1 MREKVTMSWSGG
13 KDASFALYRVLTG
26 NEYEVV
32 GLHTTFGKATHR
44 VGLHGVDELLIEEQ
58 ARSIGLPLT
67 KLYLEASQGHGHYER
82 LMSDFYRRS
91 ARAGIQGVV
100 FGDIFLEDLKH
111 YREQLLIPSGLF
123 PVFPLWG
130 IDTRLLV
137 EDFINAGFR
146 AKVCAANAA
155 LFGESM
161 IGAEID
167 RQFLDGLA
175 VGIDPCGENGE
186 FHTFAYNG
194 PIFKDPVHIHAGAV
208 EKHGYT
214 YQKKN
219 EDGTTE
225 DLESTFW
232 FQDFSLLTV
241 S

>member
-32 GLHTTFGKATHR
+32 GLHTTFDKATRR
-44 VGLHGVDELLIEEQ
+44 VGLHGVDESLIEEQ
-58 ARSIGLPLT
+58 AKSIGLPLT
-67 KLYLEASQGHGHYER
+67 KLYLESSEHHGNYER
-82 LMSDFYRRS
+82 LMTDFYRRS
-91 ARAGIQGVV
+91 ARAGVKGVV
-100 FGDIFLEDLKH
+100 FGDIFLEDLKQ
-111 YREQLLIPSGLF
+111 YREQLLRPSGLF

-137 EDFINAGFR
+137 EDFINSGFK
-146 AKVCAANAA
+146 AKICSANAG
-155 LFGESM
+155 LFAESS

-167 RQFLDGLA
+167 RHFLDGLA
-175 VGIDPCGENGE
+175 EGIDPCGENGE
-186 FHTFAYNG
+186 FHTFVFDG
-194 PIFKDPVHIHAGAV
+194 PIFKDPLHVHAGAV

-214 YQKKN
+214 YRRKN
-219 EDGTTE
+219 GDGTTE
-225 DLESTFW
+225 NLERAFW